1 MKCQMCENK
10 AEYRCLTCGSLI
22 CGNHAYFGT
31 ICQNCI
37 KKEKIDFF
45 IYEASHE
52 DKEAI
57 GKLVE
62 FFWGEPQQTAFGKT
76 ILVRE
81 QPAFV
86 AVVKDKIVGFVSF
99 CEFGEN
105 DVLIVALGILPQYQ
119 GSGIGKALISTVEE
133 KARELSK
140 KRILVSTSNDNLP
153 ALAFYQLMGY
163 QIFEVAPNV
172 IAEKHRAIYK
182 GIGNIP
188 IRDEIR
194 LRKNIE

>member
-1 MKCQMCENK
+1 MCENK
-10 AEYRCLTCGSLI
+10 AEYRCLACGSLL
-22 CGNHAYFGT
+22 CGNHTYFGT
-31 ICQNCI
+31 ICSNCI
-37 KKEKIDFF
+37 KKEKIDFS
-45 IYEASHE
+45 IREASCE
-52 DKEAI
+52 DKETI
-57 GKLVE
+57 EKFVE
-62 FFWGEPQQTAFGKT
+62 FFWGESQQTVFGKT
-76 ILVRE
+76 ILVRN

-86 AVVKDKIVGFVSF
+86 AVVKGKIVGFVSF
-99 CEFGEN
+99 CEFDEN
-105 DVLIVALGILPQYQ
+105 DVLIIALGVLPQYQ
-119 GSGIGKALISTVEE
+119 GGGIGKALISIVEE
-133 KARELSK
+133 KAKKLSK

-172 IAEKHRAIYK
+172 IAEKHGAIYK